1 MSTDNNV
8 VITELKKMLKTKDDA
23 QIDTSGTLIKTSNS
37 SVLESKTKRM
47 NDTQLEELV
56 DVYGF
61 KPAGTTNYLYSVYNL
76 KTKERS
82 LLFEGATPLHE
93 AITKLYDFLYM
104 YINNNKHQNDI
115 VNEVFSLTT
124 INPPRDTHTIIRL
137 PGLPTKK
144 QRMDEVKSGIDI
156 LLKTFDSLLSLFLNG
171 SILYRSDTILIK
183 LKDTQNIFNS
193 KTKVKINNLL
203 N

>member
-1 MSTDNNV
+1 MTADSNV
-8 VITELKKMLKTKDDA
+8 VINELKKLLKTKDDLPN
-23 QIDTSGTLIKTSNS
+23 DTSGSLIQTSNS
-37 SVLESKTKRM
+37 VVLETKTKRM
-47 NDTQLEELV
+47 NDSQLEELIEL
-56 DVYGF
+56 YGF
-61 KPAGTTNYLYSVYNL
+61 KPAGTTNYLFSVFNL
-76 KTKERS
+76 KTRDRT

-93 AITKLYDFLYM
+93 AIPKLYDFIYM

-144 QRMDEVKSGIDI
+144 QRVDEVNSGIDI

-171 SILYRSDTILIK
+171 SLLYRSDTILIK
-183 LKDTQNIFNS
+183 LKDTQNIFNT